1 MTVAEQNTQQGYPC
15 PICST
20 EQVTAEQKACAT
32 CQDVFGLADDADQV
46 GAQRVAIGPTDV

>member
-1 MTVAEQNTQQGYPC
+1 MSHAEQPKPVYPC

-20 EQVTAEQKACAT
+20 ELVVADQQACAT

-46 GAQRVAIGPTDV
+46 GAQRIAIGPTDL

>member
-1 MTVAEQNTQQGYPC
+1 MSHADQHQPVYPC

-20 EQVTAEQKACAT
+20 ELVTAEQTACAT
-32 CQDVFGLADDADQV
+32 CQDVFGLADDADQA